1 VLHTAQPLIPLAPA
15 SQLGAAGLG
24 AAKGVQ
30 VAALGW
36 KSHLIAGGVARGVA
50 VGTLFP
56 VDSVKTKMQVGKP
69 VSFKISDIGHEH
81 FKGFRAAILGQI
93 PYGMLVFGTYET
105 LKAKIF
111 ARNHDA
117 PKIPVYVGCAM
128 AGDVVGSVW
137 LTPSEIIKQ
146 RLQSGVDR
154 DAVSAARA
162 IYAQRGL
169 GGFYAGFSGLVARD
183 LPYRALQVLPQIPA
197 PAPFSAGLAVAA
209 VAVVAVVVVVVV
221 VVAIVLPFCGGCR

>member
-1 VLHTAQPLIPLAPA
+1 
-15 SQLGAAGLG
+15 
-24 AAKGVQ
+24 
-30 VAALGW
+30 
-36 KSHLIAGGVARGVA
+36 
-50 VGTLFP
+50 
-56 VDSVKTKMQVGKP
+56 
-69 VSFKISDIGHEH
+69 
-81 FKGFRAAILGQI
+81 
-93 PYGMLVFGTYET
+93 MLVFGTYET